1 MGERLLIGNLAAVSL
16 PAGRRGLNIHKTTIL
31 LAALALAACAS
42 TPAVNGDWDVVLSA
56 AEGQTGFTMNV
67 VVDGETAVATAGEH
81 TFNGT
86 YRDGNLKLT
95 GDYYVEEAGFSAE
108 LDMEMQ
114 YEENQLRVSATWD
127 QFSARATGSRQ

>member
-1 MGERLLIGNLAAVSL
+1 M
-16 PAGRRGLNIHKTTIL
+16 NINKPTML

-56 AEGQTGFTMNV
+56 TEGQTEFSMNV

-86 YRDGNLKLT
+86 FRNGNLRLA

-108 LDMEMQ
+108 LDMEMR
-114 YEENQLRVSATWD
+114 YEDNQLRGSATWD